1 MSFQISETENSE
13 SDLDDEE
20 NQNDFTESSPKDLMA
35 RRSAMMML
43 VKYEKEALQEENLE
57 LKEELEEL
65 EQKFDEY
72 RLRTKNSLAREEN
85 LRTEKDA
92 LEEKVNLLKNEL
104 EQSRRKLLKKETQKQ
119 CKFFKQNRCMFGS
132 KCRYSHN

>member
-13 SDLDDEE
+13 SDLNEEE
-20 NQNDFTESSPKDLMA
+20 NQNDFTESMA
-35 RRSAMMML
+35 KRSAMMMI

-57 LKEELEEL
+57 LKEDLEEL

-104 EQSRRKLLKKETQKQ
+104 EQSRRKLLKNETQKQ
-119 CKFFKQNRCMFGS
+119 CKFFKQNRCKFGS